1 MHGYA
6 LDISS
11 HGGGEYAVRMHS
23 KPNAENEEAFED
35 YVLPLN
41 VYVSGRK
48 SAEKVLY
55 LSYFHLS
62 VKNPMYTRYEYSQI
76 IASVILL
83 SSGKTDSCYK
93 EVLCH
98 F

>member
-23 KPNAENEEAFED
+23 KPNAENEEEFED

-62 VKNPMYTRYEYSQI
+62 VKNPMYTRQAYLRL
-76 IASVILL
+76 IAFVILL
-83 SSGKTDSCYK
+83 SIKKTDSCCK
-93 EVLCH
+93 EVLYH